1 MAPDR
6 TRQSWAVPGDSL
18 SRQEQSALRR
28 FNLAEGALML
38 SLGTSALIADLSLGC
53 FRLAHGSGG
62 PGVSYGWGCELD
74 HNAGA

>member
-28 FNLAEGALML
+28 FTLAKGALIL
-38 SLGTSALIADLSLGC
+38 SLGTLALIFPWLL
-53 FRLAHGSGG
+53 
-62 PGVSYGWGCELD
+62 P
-74 HNAGA
+74 